1 MKKYLLGTL
10 LLASMGLASCGDSF
24 LEEEN
29 TTAYSTDYLETV
41 EGVKAQAA
49 ALYGNIRWHFGYEW
63 AYGIT
68 LYGTDEFTSAN
79 DLTNEPWNKYDSRL
93 GAADITTSL
102 GAANGNCTSVSFL
115 WDEMYYGISAANNVI
130 RNGEALTDSD
140 LDLYIGEG
148 YFLRGYNYYRL
159 FAQYGGVVLV
169 TEPTEGVVRNFTR
182 SSEEETLN
190 LIISDFEKAYELLPT
205 KKDMITRGYGGWT
218 KYTAAHFL
226 AKALLYRQSE
236 RSESW
241 NSSYDKST
249 DLTRCISLCNEVIA
263 ACPLEDDYNDLFNNW
278 TDIDC
283 ALEGSDEILMSAQH
297 NGDSSTQGRY
307 GNRSYNYFNCQWQ
320 TASAKWVQR
329 GVWIGGMEFQ
339 RCRPTE
345 YNYKCFDNV
354 NDARLWKS
362 FRTVFGITSIVD
374 ATNCVAGTISPAQ
387 TSDTGLGDEGIM
399 FILNTKDDDRFDD
412 VTFGAAGSSEFINPE
427 TGKWVPNATALYQNG
442 EFIGEKYGT
451 ATGDYCNFWPGLN
464 KTEDGSRLA
473 EKGDAHRDVTMARTG
488 ETVLIKAEA
497 QVRLGNYSDAITTIN
512 TLRTRAQWKASE
524 DRGSYIDATQAFV
537 NNTLYSQYQ
546 ANYENANTRTNTYW
560 LSTGLDEDTDNYQA
574 SNLQISSYSSLPAE
588 DEEILSE
595 LGCSGDYDRMLN
607 FVFNERTRELDGEW
621 NRWEELARCKLLHRR
636 TIQYNTIAAENLTI
650 DQNSNGSHFLYRA
663 IPQTFID
670 GLLNDD
676 GSVLTDE
683 QQDALQNPGY

>member
-1 MKKYLLGTL
+1 MKKHIIGIMLMAAAGFATT
-10 LLASMGLASCGDSF
+10 SCGDDF
-24 LEEEN
+24 LEETN
-29 TTAYSTDYLETV
+29 TTSYDTSYLETA
-41 EGVKAQAA
+41 EGVKAQAT

-79 DLTNEPWNKYDSRL
+79 DLTSEPWNKYDSRL

-102 GAANGNCTSVSFL
+102 GAANGNCPSVSFL
-115 WDEMYYGISAANNVI
+115 WDQMYYGIAAANNVI
-130 RNGEALTDSD
+130 KNGEALGD
-140 LDLYIGEG
+140 LDLYVGEG

-190 LIISDFEKAYELLPT
+190 LIISDFEKAYSLLST
-205 KKDMITRGYGGWT
+205 SKWRGYGTWT

-249 DLTRCISLCNEVIA
+249 DLNRCISLCNEVIA
-263 ACPLEDDYNDLFNNW
+263 ACPLESDYNNLYSNW
-278 TDIDC
+278 TGIDC
-283 ALEGSDEILMSAQH
+283 AIEGSDEILMSAQH
-297 NGDSSTQGRY
+297 NADSSTVGRY
-307 GNRSYNYFNCQWQ
+307 GNRTYNYFNCQFA
-320 TASAKWVQR
+320 TASAGWVAR
-329 GVWIGGMEFQ
+329 GVWLGGMDFQ

-345 YNYKCFDNV
+345 YNYKCFDHV
-354 NDARLWKS
+354 NDSRMWKE
-362 FRTVFGITSIVD
+362 FRTIFGINTIVD
-374 ATNCVAGTISPAQ
+374 AEKCKVGNFPGQ
-387 TSDTGLGDEGIM
+387 TSDTELGDEGIV
-399 FILNTKDDDRFDD
+399 FIINTKDDHRFDD
-412 VTFGAAGSSEFINPE
+412 VVWGAAGSSEWVNPE
-427 TGKWVPNATALYQNG
+427 TGKWVPNAMALYQNG
-442 EFIGEKYGT
+442 AYIGENFGT
-451 ATGDYCNFWPGLN
+451 ATGDYSNFWPGIN
-464 KTEDGSRLA
+464 KTDDGTRQA
-473 EKGDAHRDVTMARTG
+473 EKGDSFRDVTMARTG

-497 QVRLGNYSDAITTIN
+497 QVRLGNYQDAITTVN
-512 TLRTRAQWKASE
+512 ALRERAQWRADE
-524 DRGSYIDATQAFV
+524 DRGSYVDGTKAFELS
-537 NNTLYSQYQ
+537 NALYSTYKD
-546 ANYENANTRTNTYW
+546 NYENSNPWINSYW
-560 LSTGLDEDTDNYQA
+560 LSTGLDKETDNYQA
-574 SNLQISSYSSLPAE
+574 SDLLITSYTQLPAE

-607 FVFNERTRELDGEW
+607 FIFNERTREMDGEW

-636 TIQYNTIAAENLTI
+636 TIPYNSIASANLTT

-670 GLLNDD
+670 GLLNED
-676 GSVLTDE
+676 GSNLTSE
-683 QQDALQNPGY
+683 QQAALQNPGY